1 MKESR
6 PNILLIMTDNQSAD
20 FLGCYG
26 NHEVKTPNIDL
37 LSKEGMKYTS
47 AYCTN
52 AMCSPCRASVLTGL
66 MPTAHGIHNWLDDKL
81 EDLWPEDWNAIGE
94 FESFP
99 QKLKDAGYNN
109 ALIGKYHLGKAWK
122 SPKAFDHWVTFPH
135 GHTKSFYDNKI
146 IDNDEVYN
154 HQGHSVDFFTL
165 KTIEYLNQIKDHQNP
180 FFCFV
185 PFNGPYGHWPSIKGK
200 STNKFASLYEQ
211 CELSTVPREGINKRV
226 IKRYSSRLLESGE
239 DLPEQFS
246 GPLLLPNNKD
256 SIRNYFSQASLIDE
270 GVGKILSELKS
281 LNLFDNTIIIYTSD
295 HGDHLGDHRLLFKGA
310 EQYDTIT
317 HVPFIWADPQG
328 KKGGRSSDLAQTL
341 DIGTTILEHAKVE
354 ATEGMQGQVMSVA
367 GGAARE
373 VAFIQYDNQRTLC
386 ASIPHNHRNQI
397 ANKRY
402 SFFASDR
409 LAAQNAQHS
418 QRFLPLLFYQSLC

>member
-1 MKESR
+1 MNESR

-135 GHTKSFYDNKI
+135 GHTKAFMI
-146 IDNDEVYN
+146 IKLLI
-154 HQGHSVDFFTL
+154 TM
-165 KTIEYLNQIKDHQNP
+165 KCIIM
-180 FFCFV
+180 
-185 PFNGPYGHWPSIKGK
+185 
-200 STNKFASLYEQ
+200 
-211 CELSTVPREGINKRV
+211 RV
-226 IKRYSSRLLESGE
+226 IQLISLL
-239 DLPEQFS
+239 
-246 GPLLLPNNKD
+246 
-256 SIRNYFSQASLIDE
+256 
-270 GVGKILSELKS
+270 
-281 LNLFDNTIIIYTSD
+281 
-295 HGDHLGDHRLLFKGA
+295 
-310 EQYDTIT
+310 
-317 HVPFIWADPQG
+317 
-328 KKGGRSSDLAQTL
+328 
-341 DIGTTILEHAKVE
+341 
-354 ATEGMQGQVMSVA
+354 
-367 GGAARE
+367 
-373 VAFIQYDNQRTLC
+373 
-386 ASIPHNHRNQI
+386 
-397 ANKRY
+397 
-402 SFFASDR
+402 
-409 LAAQNAQHS
+409 
-418 QRFLPLLFYQSLC
+418 